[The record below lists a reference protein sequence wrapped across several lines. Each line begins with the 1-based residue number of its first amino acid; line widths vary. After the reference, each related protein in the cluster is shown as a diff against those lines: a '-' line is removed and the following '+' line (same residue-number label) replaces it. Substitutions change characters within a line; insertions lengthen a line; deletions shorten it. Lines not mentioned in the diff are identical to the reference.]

1 MEYTNTE
8 AVEEA
13 RRIARLK
20 ARSDYFEK
28 ERLQSQEFEKA
39 WKERARKRK
48 IDECFPP
55 THEEIELIENM
66 KEMTE
71 EARDFAKSVLMV
83 YQDDRKE
90 LMERHEKWLA
100 WNAAREEK
108 AQEKCDAEV
117 TCLRHCAT
125 AVELYFEQEHE

>member
-55 THEEIELIENM
+55 THEEIELI
-66 KEMTE
+66 
-71 EARDFAKSVLMV
+71 
-83 YQDDRKE
+83 
-90 LMERHEKWLA
+90 
-100 WNAAREEK
+100 
-108 AQEKCDAEV
+108 
-117 TCLRHCAT
+117 
-125 AVELYFEQEHE
+125 